1 MDLHVFP
8 IPIPPPTSL
17 FTRSL
22 WVFPVHQARALVS
35 CIQPGLVI
43 CFTLDN
49 IHVSMLFSRNIPP
62 SLSPRV
68 QKSVIYF
75 YFRKQLDYLQ
85 TINYA
90 FGVAA
95 KILVQFFYFQL
106 DRQDIFSRE
115 SAKNLST
122 VYIHSIQ
129 SPCSSC
135 LFPEVWVHPKF
146 LFTTVLLSNRYCCS
160 KLCSL
165 ILPLESQTLNCQ
177 LQLSSSLK
185 AIEIR
190 ISPFTVPLYH
200 ALIFLQM
207 LSAFFPLF
215 SNWARVSCLEFFFS
229 FFLSRIQHFYLQ
241 VDLSNKNLFS
251 HTKSRFQKPGFLF
264 LNFLNYP
271 NVFQS
276 SSFYCKIIL
285 NRVQIYFL
293 NL

>member
-1 MDLHVFP
+1 MLCTP
-8 IPIPPPTSL
+8 RLCYISL
-17 FTRSL
+17 RSI
-22 WVFPVHQARALVS
+22 A
-35 CIQPGLVI
+35 
-43 CFTLDN
+43 
-49 IHVSMLFSRNIPP
+49 
-62 SLSPRV
+62 
-68 QKSVIYF
+68 IYF
-75 YFRKQLDYLQ
+75 YFKKQLDYLQ
-85 TINYA
+85 TIHYA

-95 KILVQFFYFQL
+95 KILVQVFYFQL
-106 DRQDIFSRE
+106 DRREIVSCE

-122 VYIHSIQ
+122 VYIHNMQ
-129 SPCSSC
+129 SSC
-135 LFPEVWVHPKF
+135 PSCPFPEAWVHPKF
-146 LFTTVLLSNRYCCS
+146 LLTTVLLSNRYCCP

-190 ISPFTVPLYH
+190 FSPFPVPLYRV
-200 ALIFLQM
+200 LIFLQM

-215 SNWARVSCLEFFFS
+215 SNWRRVFCFEFFF
-229 FFLSRIQHFYLQ
+229 FLPRIQHFYLQ
-241 VDLSNKNLFS
+241 VDQSNKSLFS

-285 NRVQIYFL
+285 NRVQKYFL